1 MPGARG
7 YWRTRVP
14 LTALLPCRDV
24 VVSARAVIIKY
35 HKPSG

>member
-14 LTALLPCRDV
+14 LTVPLPCRDV
-24 VVSARAVIIKY
+24 AASARVVIIKY